1 MALTSGTRLGV
12 YEVIA
17 SIGVGGMGEVFRAR
31 DTKLNREVALKV
43 LPDSF
48 ASDLDRLARFTREA
62 QTLATL
68 NHPNIAHIHGFEES
82 GGVRAIVMEL
92 VEGDDLSQRIAR
104 GAIPLDDALPIA
116 KQIAEALEAAHE
128 QGIIHRDL
136 KPANIKVRTDGT
148 VKVLDFGLAKAME
161 PTGPMSPGVSQPLTI
176 TSPAIM
182 TGVGVILGTAAYMAP
197 EQAKGRPTDTRADV
211 WAFGCVLYEMLTG
224 RRAFPGDEVT
234 EVLASV
240 IKSEPDW
247 DALPPNLSPGLRLCL
262 RRSLDK
268 TLKGRLHAVADMRL
282 ALEGAFDLPLGEA
295 TRAGADAPP
304 GRSWR
309 RSLPWIVAA
318 FLLGGSIAA
327 SVVWQLTRPD
337 PPRLT
342 RLAITAP
349 VTQPL
354 ATANAS
360 QDLAVSPDGANVVYW
375 TGRAGGGVLVVRP
388 LNQLSRV
395 VLQTG
400 NAFGP
405 FVSADS
411 TSVGFSDQSDRTLKR
426 ISILGG
432 PPVTICAVQ
441 GSVRGASW
449 GADGTIVF
457 GGELG
462 GLWRVSANGGK
473 PEQITKVDSTRGEAS
488 HSWPNTLPGG
498 RAVLFTVVFVTG
510 GIETAQIA
518 LLNLDTGQQ
527 RMLIPG
533 GSYPRYAPTGHLV
546 YALGGTLRAVGFDLE
561 RLEVTTQAIP
571 VLEGVVT
578 KPTGAAD
585 FAFAADGTLVYIPGS
600 GDRESQRTVVWV
612 DQAGREEPVP
622 GLSASNYQSVQFSPD
637 GAYLAIDPG
646 QPRDIWTYDIARG
659 TRTKIRR
666 TRPTTSTTLDTG
678 WAADRVHVESRR
690 SAGVVFTTGRRQ
702 RRRRAAVS
710 RHRRDGPHPG
720 RYVVARWHE
729 APLLRNRHQRRDN
742 GRRPQVRAT
751 HTSQFADGVP
761 TMSPDG
767 RWLAYISNRSGPFE
781 VYVERYPQLGDRKQ
795 LSRDGGWAPRWSPD
809 GHTLYY
815 LSLDGTRVFSVP
827 VSIQSQLTAGV
838 AKLLFEGTFPLTGP
852 APDRST

>member
-1 MALTSGTRLGV
+1 
-12 YEVIA
+12 
-17 SIGVGGMGEVFRAR
+17 
-31 DTKLNREVALKV
+31 
-43 LPDSF
+43 
-48 ASDLDRLARFTREA
+48 
-62 QTLATL
+62 
-68 NHPNIAHIHGFEES
+68 
-82 GGVRAIVMEL
+82 MEL
-92 VEGDDLSQRIAR
+92 VEGEDLSQRIAR
-104 GAIPLDDALPIA
+104 GAIPLDEALPIA
-116 KQIAEALEAAHE
+116 KQMAEALEAAHE

-161 PTGPMSPGVSQPLTI
+161 S
-176 TSPAIM
+176 SPAAAGL
-182 TGVGVILGTAAYMAP
+182 TRSPTLSLAATHAGVILGTAAYMSP
-197 EQAKGRPTDTRADV
+197 EQAKGRPTDTRTDV

-282 ALEGAFDLPLGEA
+282 ALEGAFDVPFGEA
-295 TRAGADAPP
+295 ARASADASPRR
-304 GRSWR
+304 GWR
-309 RSLPWIVAA
+309 RSLPWMAAA
-318 FLLGGSIAA
+318 FFLGGSTAA
-327 SVVWQLTRPD
+327 AVVWRLTLPD

-349 VTQPL
+349 ATQPL
-354 ATANAS
+354 ATANSS

-375 TGRAGGGVLVVRP
+375 TGRAGAGVLVVRP

-411 TSVGFSDQSDRTLKR
+411 TSVGFSEDRTLKR

-432 PPVTICAVQ
+432 PPATICSVQ
-441 GSVRGASW
+441 GQVRGASW

-462 GLWRVSANGGK
+462 GLWRVSASGGE
-473 PEQITKVDSTRGEAS
+473 PEQITKVDSTRGEQS
-488 HSWPNTLPGG
+488 HSWPNILPGG
-498 RAVLFTVVFVTG
+498 RAVVFTIVLVTG
-510 GIETAQIA
+510 GIETAQSA
-518 LLNLDTGQQ
+518 LLNLDTGQ
-527 RMLIPG
+527 RRTLITG

-546 YALGGTLRAVGFDLE
+546 YAIDGTLRAVGFDLE
-561 RLEVTTQAIP
+561 RLEVTTPP
-571 VLEGVVT
+571 VPLLEGVVT
-578 KPTGAAD
+578 KSSGAAD

-600 GDRESQRTVVWV
+600 ADRESERTVAWV

-622 GLSASNYQSVQFSPD
+622 GLSASNSRSVRLSPD
-637 GAYLAIDPG
+637 GRHLAIDSG

-659 TRTKIRR
+659 TRTKI
-666 TRPTTSTTLDTG
+666 TTD
-678 WAADRVHVESRR
+678 AADDQYPLWTLNGQRI
-690 SAGVVFTTGRRQ
+690 VFTSNRGGRQELYSQKADGSDVAERLFPITEGTDSILTGTW
-702 RRRRAAVS
+702 S
-710 RHRRDGPHPG
+710 RDGTK
-720 RYVVARWHE
+720 
-729 APLLRNRHQRRDN
+729 LLFSGTGIGAVTMAGDRKVERLM
-742 GRRPQVRAT
+742 P
-751 HTSQFADGVP
+751 SQSSEGAP

-767 RWLAYISNRSGPFE
+767 GWMAYMSQRSGRFE
-781 VYVERYPQLGDRKQ
+781 VYVERYPQLGDRQQ

-809 GHTLYY
+809 GHALYY
-815 LSLDGTRVFSVP
+815 LSLDGTSLFSVP
-827 VSIQSQLTAGV
+827 ISIQSQLTPGA
-838 AKLLFEGTFPLTGP
+838 AKFCSKE
-852 APDRST
+852 RSP